1 MALDKADVK
10 RRVMDIAGE
19 LIAQGGADALQARAI
34 AKRAGISVGSIYNLV
49 GDMDALHQAV
59 NSELLDELG
68 AAGAVAMHQLE
79 AAGERDLRQR
89 LLALSDAY
97 LRFVTARAMQWNA
110 LLAYNRSL
118 SATQTPEGYLVKL
131 EMLFD
136 IIGDELRDTVVGAD
150 DRQRAIAARALWSS
164 VHGIVTNALVGQ
176 SDHLLV
182 RTAREQIDIMVTM
195 FVRGLEATEAETLR

>member
-1 MALDKADVK
+1 MALDKAEVK
-10 RRVMDIAGE
+10 RQVMQIAAA
-19 LIAQGGADALQARAI
+19 LIAEGGSDALQARAI
-34 AKRAGISVGSIYNLV
+34 AKKAGISVGSIYNLV

-68 AAGAVAMHQLE
+68 AAGAMAMLE
-79 AAGERDLRQR
+79 LERRGERDLRTR
-89 LLALSDAY
+89 LLTLSDAY
-97 LRFVTARAMQWNA
+97 LKFVTAHAVQWNA

-118 SATQTPEGYLVKL
+118 SAAETPEGYLVKL

-136 IIGDELRDTVVGAD
+136 IIGDELKTTALGGD
-150 DRQRAIAARALWSS
+150 DRQRNIAARALWSS

-182 RTAREQIDIMVTM
+182 QTVREQVDLMVTM
-195 FVRGLEATEAETLR
+195 FVRGLEAAARDG